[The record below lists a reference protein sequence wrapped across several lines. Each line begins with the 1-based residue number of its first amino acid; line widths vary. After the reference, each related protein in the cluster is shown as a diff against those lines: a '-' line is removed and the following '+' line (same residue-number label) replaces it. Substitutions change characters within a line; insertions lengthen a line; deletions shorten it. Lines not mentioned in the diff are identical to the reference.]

1 MEILNYNNLKFVAP
15 AGYTNASDAFIRDFV
30 CELKEGFMIK
40 KEASSKFKLQKAKQ
54 NILLL
59 HADGISLTWVKPKR
73 SHRPP
78 DRLPRLDL
86 RDCTEV
92 RFPLR
97 ESGQSSLACELVFPQ
112 RCLKIMS
119 ASPEECEYLA
129 KGFSSLCYNLQ
140 LAKLLIN
147 EKEETHDDE
156 STHRSL
162 SFLRSDDN
170 SVCSFSSFQSDDA
183 VPSFVSFDSDMSE
196 ETMKINEDCDD
207 DDKDTNQSS
216 SSCPKFCGV
225 ADSLRGLFVE
235 G

>member
-1 MEILNYNNLKFVAP
+1 MEVLSYNNLKFVAP

-30 CELKEGFMIK
+30 SELKEGFMIK
-40 KEASSKFKLQKAKQ
+40 KETNSKFKFQKAKQ

-59 HADGISLTWVKPKR
+59 HADGISLTWVKSKR

-97 ESGQSSLACELVFPQ
+97 ESGQSPLACELVFPQ

-140 LAKLLIN
+140 LAKLLIH
-147 EKEETHDDE
+147 EKEVTPDEE

-170 SVCSFSSFQSDDA
+170 SICSFASFQSDDA
-183 VPSFVSFDSDMSE
+183 VPSFVSFDSDVSE
-196 ETMKINEDCDD
+196 ETMKTDEDCDNE
-207 DDKDTNQSS
+207 DKDTNKNS